1 MLRLV
6 LALLTVAMLAPLTAC
21 GDDDPTVVTSGQP
34 GTVVVDDDD

>member
-6 LALLTVAMLAPLTAC
+6 LALLTLAMLTPLAAC
-21 GDDDPTVVTSGQP
+21 GDDDPKVITTGQP

>member
-6 LALLTVAMLAPLTAC
+6 LAFLTFALVAPLTAC
-21 GDDDPTVVTSGQP
+21 GDDDPKVITTGQP